1 MAEAASDHVSTRGR
15 IWHERLAQG
24 GTPVTGLAASVLA
37 ADLRLGDRE
46 ARIITVVPD
55 PDTRFPRA
63 ARGEFG
69 LLEGWNVA
77 KAVTEVVEADR
88 AAQVKRALVALVDI
102 PSQAYGRRE
111 EAFGLHQSLA
121 AAGGAYASARLAG
134 HPVVALIVGKAMSGG
149 FLAHGYQA
157 NRIIALDDPG
167 VVVHAMNRAAAARI
181 TLRSVADLEVLAAK
195 VPPMAYDVKAFDSLG
210 ILWRLIQVG
219 DAEDPSGPD
228 LALARQTLLEALED
242 LDGAPRD
249 LSGRLG
255 APNRAASAAVRARLR
270 EQWQ

>member
-1 MAEAASDHVSTRGR
+1 MGETMEGNPGESRGR
-15 IWHERLAQG
+15 NWHQLLALG
-24 GTPVTGLAASVLA
+24 GTPVPGLVDSVLG
-37 ADLRLGDRE
+37 ADLRIGPHA

-55 PDTRFPRA
+55 PGNRFPRA

-77 KAVTEVVEADR
+77 KAVTGAVTADR
-88 AAQVKRALVALVDI
+88 TAPVKRTLVAIVDI

-111 EAFGLHQSLA
+111 EAYGIHMALA
-121 AAGGAYASARLAG
+121 AAGGAYAAARMAG

-195 VPPMAYDVKAFDSLG
+195 VPPMAYDIRNFSTLG
-210 ILWRLIQVG
+210 LLWKVIQVG
-219 DAEDPSGPD
+219 DPLHPSASD
-228 LALARQTLLEALED
+228 VALANATLLEAIESIPGSPL
-242 LDGAPRD
+242 D
-249 LSGRLG
+249 LSSRLG
-255 APNRAASAAVRARLR
+255 APNRAASVAVRAKLR
-270 EQWQ
+270 EQW

>member
-1 MAEAASDHVSTRGR
+1 VA
-15 IWHERLAQG
+15 
-24 GTPVTGLAASVLA
+24 GLAESVLA
-37 ADLRLGDRE
+37 SDLRMGTRE
-46 ARIITVVPD
+46 ARIIAVVPD
-55 PDTRFPRA
+55 PGNPFPRA

-77 KAVTEVVEADR
+77 KAVTDAVAADLN
-88 AAQVKRALVALVDI
+88 APVKRALVAIVDI

-111 EAFGLHQSLA
+111 EAYGIHLALA
-121 AAGGAYASARLAG
+121 ASGGAYAAARMAG

-167 VVVHAMNRAAAARI
+167 VVIHAMNRAAAARI

-195 VPPMAYDVKAFDSLG
+195 VPPMAYDVRHFSTLG
-210 ILWRLIQVG
+210 LLWRLIQVG
-219 DAEDPSGPD
+219 DPQHPSAQD
-228 LALARQTLLEALED
+228 LALVRQTLLEALDDIERV
-242 LDGAPRD
+242 PFR
-249 LSGRLG
+249 SRLE

-270 EQWQ
+270 EEWQ

>member
-1 MAEAASDHVSTRGR
+1 MAETTAVDVSTRGR

-24 GTPVTGLAASVLA
+24 GTPVQGLAASVLA
-37 ADLRLGDRE
+37 SDLSLGGRQARL
-46 ARIITVVPD
+46 ITVVPD
-55 PDTRFPRA
+55 PHNPFPRA

-88 AAQVKRALVALVDI
+88 EAKVKRALVALVDI

-121 AAGGAYASARLAG
+121 AAGGAYASARLTG

-181 TLRSVADLEVLAAK
+181 TLRSVAELEVLAAK
-195 VPPMAYDVKAFDSLG
+195 VPPMAYDVKAFATLG
-210 ILWRLIQVG
+210 ILWRLLQVG
-219 DAEDPSGPD
+219 DAENPAVADLD
-228 LALARQTLLEALED
+228 LARRSILEALED

-249 LSGRLG
+249 LRSRLG
-255 APNRAASAAVRARLR
+255 APNRAASADVRARLR
-270 EQWQ
+270 QQWH